1 MIMTATESTAAQ
13 VEIVE
18 VEPQLIAMVLK
29 TVAFADLPQAQREA
43 RNLLDAA
50 LRDAGIGPSGRTIT
64 VWRPPQDGMMDYAPG
79 VFVPE
84 GFGVSGAVSLF
95 TLPQGRAA
103 HLRMRGSYSGLPD
116 AWGCLFAGIHTQG
129 FLTAGLNWEIYA
141 APDVTPEEA
150 ETDLYALLA

>member
-64 VWRPPQDGMMDYAPG
+64 VWRPP
-79 VFVPE
+79 
-84 GFGVSGAVSLF
+84 
-95 TLPQGRAA
+95 
-103 HLRMRGSYSGLPD
+103 
-116 AWGCLFAGIHTQG
+116 
-129 FLTAGLNWEIYA
+129 
-141 APDVTPEEA
+141 
-150 ETDLYALLA
+150 